1 MLSSPARVEFH
12 ADEDGSLQDK
22 KTQVS
27 KEHPKVEHKLG
38 TKIYSSLSN
47 KELTA

>member
-27 KEHPKVEHKLG
+27 KEHNTVEHEVG
-38 TKIYSSLSN
+38 TKIHGRLN
-47 KELTA
+47 ELNPV